1 MAARQHDTCDH
12 NQVPVYQLN
21 NSLTFPPPNLAEPTG
36 LLAIGGDLSTERLL
50 QAYARGIF
58 PWYSPGD
65 PLLWWSP
72 DPRTIL
78 IPSEFHCPRRL
89 ERTVRQQMFT
99 VRADTNFAQVIEACA
114 TITREHEKGTWI
126 TPEMQTA
133 YIQLHLGGFA
143 HSIETWQDNQLVGGL
158 YGVSLGRCFFGE
170 SMFTRAS
177 NASKTAL
184 AVMVQ
189 KLIDW
194 NFHFIDCQF
203 QTKHLSRFGAR
214 EISRRKYLRLL
225 EHALEHPSKP
235 GPWNFSPNNI
245 TLA

>member
-1 MAARQHDTCDH
+1 
-12 NQVPVYQLN
+12 VPVYQLN
-21 NSLTFPPPNLAEPTG
+21 NNLTFPPPDLAEPTG

-89 ERTVRQQMFT
+89 ERTVRQQRFS
-99 VRADTNFAQVIEACA
+99 VRADTNFPQVIKACA
-114 TITREHEKGTWI
+114 TIPRQHEKGTWI
-126 TPEMQTA
+126 TMEMQKA
-133 YIQLHLGGFA
+133 YIQLYETGFA

-170 SMFTRAS
+170 SMFSRAS

-189 KLIDW
+189 KLLEW

-203 QTKHLSRFGAR
+203 SGSHGAKAARVELS
-214 EISRRKYLRLL
+214 L
-225 EHALEHPSKP
+225 H
-235 GPWNFSPNNI
+235 
-245 TLA
+245 